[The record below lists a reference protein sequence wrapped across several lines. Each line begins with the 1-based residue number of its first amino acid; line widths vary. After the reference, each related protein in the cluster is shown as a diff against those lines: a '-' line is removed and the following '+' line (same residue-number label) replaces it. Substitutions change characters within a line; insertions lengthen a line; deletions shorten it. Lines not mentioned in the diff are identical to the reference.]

1 MTPLYELSDIEHRRV
16 GPTVPAID
24 RLELQPGRFYALTG
38 ANGAGK
44 STLLHLLALLDRP
57 SRGELR
63 IDGQSLPGSN
73 RRLYRLR
80 REITLVHQAPFLLA
94 GTVADNLAFGLK
106 LRGLPRRERNR
117 RALWALQTVGLGD
130 FGERRANR
138 LSGGEI
144 QRIALARA
152 LALKPRVLLLDEPT
166 TGLDEASAAAFEGL
180 LANLRDQGLS
190 LVIASHDRA
199 LVQRLG
205 AEEIRLA
212 EGRILGRPLAD
223 STHHRLAVAGSS
235 LCLNPSKMPGR

>member
-1 MTPLYELSDIEHRRV
+1 M
-16 GPTVPAID
+16 
-24 RLELQPGRFYALTG
+24 
-38 ANGAGK
+38 
-44 STLLHLLALLDRP
+44 
-57 SRGELR
+57 
-63 IDGQSLPGSN
+63 
-73 RRLYRLR
+73 
-80 REITLVHQAPFLLA
+80 
-94 GTVADNLAFGLK
+94 
-106 LRGLPRRERNR
+106 
-117 RALWALQTVGLGD
+117 
-130 FGERRANR
+130 
-138 LSGGEI
+138 
-144 QRIALARA
+144 
-152 LALKPRVLLLDEPT
+152 LLLDEPT

>member
-1 MTPLYELSDIEHRRV
+1 MTPLYELNQIEHRRQ
-16 GPTVPAID
+16 GRTVLAID
-24 RLELQPGRFYALTG
+24 RLELLSGRFYALTG

-63 IDGQSLPGSN
+63 IDGQVLPGRDSL
-73 RRLYRLR
+73 LYRLR
-80 REITLVHQAPFLLA
+80 REITLVHQAAFLLS

-106 LRGLPRRERNR
+106 LRGLSRRERNR
-117 RALWALQTVGLGD
+117 RTLWALQTVGLGD

-144 QRIALARA
+144 QRVALARA

-166 TGLDEASAAAFEGL
+166 TGLDESSAAAFEGL
-180 LANLRDQGLS
+180 LAGLRDQGLS
-190 LVIASHDRA
+190 LVMASHDRA
-199 LVQRLG
+199 LVERLG

-212 EGRILGRPLAD
+212 EGRILGHPVSD
-223 STHHRLAVAGSS
+223 PINHRLAVAGSS

>member
-1 MTPLYELSDIEHRRV
+1 MTPLYELNRIEHRRE
-16 GPTVPAID
+16 GRTVLAID
-24 RLELQPGRFYALTG
+24 RLELQPGHFYALTG

-44 STLLHLLALLDRP
+44 STLLHLLALLERP
-57 SRGELR
+57 SGGELR
-63 IDGQSLPGSN
+63 FDGQTLPGSN
-73 RRLYRLR
+73 HHLCRLR

-117 RALWALQTVGLGD
+117 RTLWALQTVGLGD
-130 FGERRANR
+130 FGERRVGR

-144 QRIALARA
+144 QRVALARA
-152 LALKPRVLLLDEPT
+152 LALRPRVLLLDEPS
-166 TGLDEASAAAFEGL
+166 TGLDESSAAAFEGL
-180 LANLRDQGLS
+180 LAGLRDQGLS
-190 LVIASHDRA
+190 LVMASHDRA

-212 EGRILGRPLAD
+212 EGRILGHPLAD
-223 STHHRLAVAGSS
+223 STSHRLAVSGSS

>member
-1 MTPLYELSDIEHRRV
+1 MTPLYELNRIEHRRE
-16 GPTVPAID
+16 GRTVLAID

-44 STLLHLLALLDRP
+44 SSLLHLLALLARP

-63 IDGQSLPGSN
+63 VDGQALPN
-73 RRLYRLR
+73 RDRLLYRLR
-80 REITLVHQAPFLLA
+80 REITLVHQAAFLLS

-117 RALWALQTVGLGD
+117 RTLWALQTVGLGD
-130 FGERRANR
+130 FGDRRANC
-138 LSGGEI
+138 LSGGET
-144 QRIALARA
+144 QRVALARA

-166 TGLDEASAAAFEGL
+166 SGLDESSAADFEGL
-180 LANLRDQGLS
+180 LANLRDQGMS
-190 LVIASHDRA
+190 LVMASHDRA

-212 EGRILGRPLAD
+212 EGRILGHPVSD
-223 STHHRLAVAGSS
+223 STNHRLAAAGSS